1 MSTTGDYQRHRIAA
15 CTARGGLRAR
25 AAALATAFAG
35 VAAILVTVSSLF
47 IPPAIA
53 GQGAVVAGLTG
64 GVLAASAS
72 TSLALATATNPKSD
86 AKSKAVA
93 SPPSALLATIASP
106 SERVVEGRIARGDT
120 LAKSLAGQGLSQGTV
135 SLIQRELKGKY
146 DFRRAKAGHG
156 YRIALDPKGSLVSF
170 HYTVSKTEHYWLEND
185 GKSWNAWREE
195 ADVRREQKKIAG
207 IVTTSLHDAIEGLGG
222 AENSRLANDYAGIFA
237 WDLDFSRGIQQGDQ
251 FRILYERTFA
261 PQGKGRER
269 NLGPGRI
276 LAARYQGGG
285 GELQAIYYE
294 TEPGRGGY
302 YRNDGTSVR
311 GQFLAAPLN
320 FSRITSEFTH
330 ARFHPILHKVRPHPG
345 IDYAAPIG
353 TPIWSVANG
362 VVSYAG
368 WMNGYGRLVKVTH
381 AGGYESYYAHM
392 SSFASGL
399 RVGQPV
405 RQKQVIGYVG
415 SSGLSTGPH
424 VCFRV
429 TKDGEYV
436 DPSRARMASST
447 ERIPKEQWAA
457 FKATRDR
464 RLSEL
469 GPAPIIATDE
479 AM

>member
-1 MSTTGDYQRHRIAA
+1 MSAVRIAA
-15 CTARGGLRAR
+15 GNSQRKSIAVPPRGSAFRMQIAER
-25 AAALATAFAG
+25 AAVWIGA
-35 VAAILVTVSSLF
+35 VAISVTVHFGLVSPAHAQAVASLS
-47 IPPAIA
+47 
-53 GQGAVVAGLTG
+53 GGA
-64 GVLAASAS
+64 LAASAS
-72 TSLALATATNPKSD
+72 TSLALALATNPD
-86 AKSKAVA
+86 AAKVET
-93 SPPSALLATIASP
+93 PPTLLGALATP
-106 SERVVEGRIARGDT
+106 NERVLEGQIAKGDT
-120 LAKSLAGQGLSQGTV
+120 LAKSLAGQGLTKATV

-146 DFRRAKAGHG
+146 DFRRAKAGHR
-156 YRIALDPKGSLVSF
+156 YRITQNSKGALVSF
-170 HYTVSKTEHYWLEND
+170 HYTVSPTEHYWLEND

-207 IVTTSLHDAIEGLGG
+207 VVTSSLHDAIEDLGG
-222 AENSRLANDYAGIFA
+222 AQDSRLANDFAGIFA

-276 LAARYQGGG
+276 LAARYHGGG

-302 YRNDGTSVR
+302 YRPDGTSVQ

-320 FSRITSEFTH
+320 YSRITSEFTH
-330 ARFHPILHKVRPHPG
+330 ARFHPILRKVRPHPG
-345 IDYAAPIG
+345 IDYAAPVG

-368 WMNGYGRLVKVTH
+368 WMSGYGRLVKIKH
-381 AGGYESYYAHM
+381 ANGYESYYAHM
-392 SSFASGL
+392 SRYATGL

-405 RQKQVIGYVG
+405 RQKQIIGYVG

-429 TKDGEYV
+429 TKDDEFV
-436 DPSRARMASST
+436 DPSRARIAPT
-447 ERIPKEQWAA
+447 VERIPKSQWAA

>member
-1 MSTTGDYQRHRIAA
+1 MRATGERHRERIAA
-15 CTARGGLRAR
+15 CAARGRLRAR
-25 AAALATAFAG
+25 ATTFAVAVVG
-35 VAAILVTVSSLF
+35 VAAFSVTIAAIFVS
-47 IPPAIA
+47 PAVA
-53 GQGAVVAGLTG
+53 GQGATVASLSG
-64 GVLAASAS
+64 GALAASAS
-72 TSLALATATNPKSD
+72 TSLALALATNPGS
-86 AKSKAVA
+86 ANVA
-93 SPPSALLATIASP
+93 SPPTLLAALASP
-106 SERVVEGRIARGDT
+106 TERVVEGQIARGDT
-120 LAKSLAGQGLSQGTV
+120 LAKSLARQGLSKGAIAQ
-135 SLIQRELKGKY
+135 IQREMKGKY
-146 DFRRAKAGHG
+146 DFRRAKVGHR
-156 YRIALDPKGSLVSF
+156 YRITMSPKGALLSF

-195 ADVRREQKKIAG
+195 SDVRREQKKIAG
-207 IVTTSLHDAIEGLGG
+207 IVTTSLSDAIEDIGG
-222 AENSRLANDYAGIFA
+222 AENARLANDYAGIFA

-276 LAARYQGGG
+276 LAARYHGGG

-302 YRNDGTSVR
+302 YRPDGTSVQ

-320 FSRITSEFTH
+320 FSRITSEFTR
-330 ARFHPILHKVRPHPG
+330 ARFHPILRRTRPHPG
-345 IDYAAPIG
+345 IDYAAPVG
-353 TPIWSVANG
+353 TPIWAVANG

-368 WMNGYGRLVKVTH
+368 WMSGYGRLVKVKH
-381 AGGYESYYAHM
+381 ANGYESYYAHL
-392 SSFASGL
+392 SRYATSL

-405 RQKQVIGYVG
+405 RQKQVIGFVG

-436 DPSRARMASST
+436 DPARARIAST
-447 ERIPKEQWAA
+447 VERIPKSQWVA

-464 RLSEL
+464 RISEL

>member
-1 MSTTGDYQRHRIAA
+1 VSPARRDPSTFCMQIAESA
-15 CTARGGLRAR
+15 ARL
-25 AAALATAFAG
+25 AG
-35 VAAILVTVSSLF
+35 VVAISVTVSFSLVS
-47 IPPAIA
+47 PAHA
-53 GQGAVVAGLTG
+53 QAVASLSGGA
-64 GVLAASAS
+64 LAASAS
-72 TSLALATATNPKSD
+72 TSLALALATNPD
-86 AKSKAVA
+86 AAKVET
-93 SPPSALLATIASP
+93 PPTLLGALATP
-106 SERVVEGRIARGDT
+106 NERVLEGQISKGDT
-120 LAKSLAGQGLSQGTV
+120 LAKSLARQGLTKATV

-146 DFRRAKAGHG
+146 DFRRAKAGHR
-156 YRIALDPKGSLVSF
+156 YRITLNTKGALVSF
-170 HYTVSKTEHYWLEND
+170 HYTVSSTEHYWLEND

-195 ADVRREQKKIAG
+195 ADVRREQRKIAG
-207 IVTTSLHDAIEGLGG
+207 VVTSSLHDAIEDLGG
-222 AENSRLANDYAGIFA
+222 AQDSRLANDFAGIFA

-269 NLGPGRI
+269 NLGAGRI
-276 LAARYQGGG
+276 LAARYHGGG
-285 GELQAIYYE
+285 GELQAIYFE

-302 YRNDGTSVR
+302 YRPDGTSVQ

-320 FSRITSEFTH
+320 YSRITSEFTH
-330 ARFHPILHKVRPHPG
+330 ARFHPILRKVRPHPG
-345 IDYAAPIG
+345 IDYAAPVG

-368 WMNGYGRLVKVTH
+368 WMSGYGRLVKIKH
-381 AGGYESYYAHM
+381 ANGYESYYAHM
-392 SSFASGL
+392 SRYATGL

-405 RQKQVIGYVG
+405 RQKQIIGYVG

-429 TKDGEYV
+429 TKDDEFV
-436 DPSRARMASST
+436 DPSRARIAPT
-447 ERIPKEQWAA
+447 VERIPKSQRAA

>member
-1 MSTTGDYQRHRIAA
+1 MRAAGERQRHRREA
-15 CTARGGLRAR
+15 CHARCGLRAKIST
-25 AAALATAFAG
+25 AANSLIGALALS
-35 VAAILVTVSSLF
+35 VAVSSLHVS
-47 IPPAIA
+47 PALAIQGGTATSLA
-53 GQGAVVAGLTG
+53 GGA
-64 GVLAASAS
+64 LAASAS
-72 TSLALATATNPKSD
+72 TSLAMALATNPEPES
-86 AKSKAVA
+86 VA
-93 SPPSALLATIASP
+93 SPPPTLAAALAAP
-106 SERVVEGRIARGDT
+106 RERLLEGQIERKDT
-120 LAKSLAGQGLSQGTV
+120 LAKSLSRQGLSKGMV

-146 DFRRAKAGHG
+146 DFRRAKVGHS
-156 YRIALDPKGSLVSF
+156 YRIALDPKGGLVSF

-207 IVTTSLHDAIEGLGG
+207 VVTTSLHDAIEDLGG
-222 AENSRLANDYAGIFA
+222 PENGRLANDYAGIFA

-276 LAARYQGGG
+276 LAARYHGGG
-285 GELQAIYYE
+285 GELQAIYFE
-294 TEPGRGGY
+294 TEAGRGGY
-302 YRNDGTSVR
+302 YRPDGTSVQ

-330 ARFHPILHKVRPHPG
+330 ARFHPILRKVRPHPG
-345 IDYAAPIG
+345 IDYAAPVG

-368 WMNGYGRLVKVTH
+368 WMSGYGRLVKVMH
-381 AGGYESYYAHM
+381 ADGYESYYAHM
-392 SSFASGL
+392 SRYAPGL

-429 TKDGEYV
+429 TKDGAYV
-436 DPSRARMASST
+436 DPSRARIASSV
-447 ERIPKEQWAA
+447 ERIPKSQWAA

-464 RLSEL
+464 RLAEL

>member
-1 MSTTGDYQRHRIAA
+1 MRAKVAGAVTTLI
-15 CTARGGLRAR
+15 
-25 AAALATAFAG
+25 G
-35 VAAILVTVSSLF
+35 VATILVTVNSLF
-47 IPPAIA
+47 VLPAIA
-53 GQGAVVAGLTG
+53 GQGAAVASLAG
-64 GVLAASAS
+64 GALAASAS
-72 TSLALATATNPKSD
+72 TSLALALATNPKS
-86 AKSKAVA
+86 KSAAVA
-93 SPPSALLATIASP
+93 SPPPTLLAALTSP
-106 SERVVEGRIARGDT
+106 SERVVEGQIARGDT
-120 LAKSLAGQGLSQGTV
+120 LAKSLSSQGLSKGAV
-135 SLIQRELKGKY
+135 SQIQRELKDKY

-156 YRIALDPKGSLVSF
+156 YRVTLDPKGALVSF

-207 IVTTSLHDAIEGLGG
+207 IVTTSLHDAIEDLGG

-276 LAARYQGGG
+276 LAARYHGGG

-302 YRNDGTSVR
+302 YRNDGTSVQ

-345 IDYAAPIG
+345 IDYAAPVG

-381 AGGYESYYAHM
+381 SDGYESYYAHM

-436 DPSRARMASST
+436 DPSRARMASSV

>member
-1 MSTTGDYQRHRIAA
+1 MRAAGRIA
-15 CTARGGLRAR
+15 RD
-25 AAALATAFAG
+25 AAVLATAFAIS
-35 VAAILVTVSSLF
+35 VAVNSIFVST
-47 IPPAIA
+47 AVA
-53 GQGAVVAGLTG
+53 GQGAVAASLSG
-64 GVLAASAS
+64 GALAASAS
-72 TSLALATATNPKSD
+72 TSLALALATNPD
-86 AKSKAVA
+86 AAEKVE
-93 SPPSALLATIASP
+93 SPPTLVAALATP
-106 SERVVEGRIARGDT
+106 SERVIEGRIAKGDT
-120 LAKSLAGQGLSQGTV
+120 LAKSLSRQGLTNATV
-135 SLIQRELKGKY
+135 ALIQRELKGKY
-146 DFRRAKAGHG
+146 DFRRAKAGHQ
-156 YRIALDPKGSLVSF
+156 YRVTQNPRGALISF
-170 HYTVSKTEHYWLEND
+170 HYTVSATEHYWLEND

-207 IVTTSLHDAIEGLGG
+207 VVTSSLHDAIEDLGG
-222 AENSRLANDYAGIFA
+222 AENTRLANDFAGIFA

-261 PQGKGRER
+261 PQSRGRER

-276 LAARYQGGG
+276 LAARYHGGG
-285 GELQAIYYE
+285 GELQAIYFE

-302 YRNDGTSVR
+302 YRPDGTSVQ

-320 FSRITSEFTH
+320 YSRITSEFTH
-330 ARFHPILHKVRPHPG
+330 ARFHPILRKVRPHPG

-353 TPIWSVANG
+353 TPIWAVANG

-368 WMNGYGRLVKVTH
+368 WMSGYGRLVKIKH
-381 AGGYESYYAHM
+381 ANGYESYYAHM
-392 SSFASGL
+392 SRYATNL

-436 DPSRARMASST
+436 NPSRARIATSV
-447 ERIPKEQWAA
+447 ERIPKSQWAA
-457 FKATRDR
+457 FTATRDR

-469 GPAPIIATDE
+469 GPAPIIATNE

>member
-1 MSTTGDYQRHRIAA
+1 
-15 CTARGGLRAR
+15 LRAKVAGSVTTLVG
-25 AAALATAFAG
+25 AAAML
-35 VAAILVTVSSLF
+35 VAVNSLF
-47 IPPAIA
+47 VSPAIA
-53 GQGAVVAGLTG
+53 GQGAAVTSLAGG
-64 GVLAASAS
+64 ALAASAS
-72 TSLALATATNPKSD
+72 TSLALALATNPKSQD
-86 AKSKAVA
+86 VA
-93 SPPSALLATIASP
+93 PPPPTLLAALASP

-120 LAKSLAGQGLSQGTV
+120 LAKSLSGQGLSKGAV
-135 SLIQRELKGKY
+135 SMIQRELKDKY
-146 DFRRAKAGHG
+146 DFRRAKAGHA
-156 YRIALDPKGSLVSF
+156 YRVTLDTKGALVSF

-207 IVTTSLHDAIEGLGG
+207 IVTTSLHDAIEDLGG

-251 FRILYERTFA
+251 FRILYERAFA
-261 PQGKGRER
+261 PQSKGRER

-276 LAARYQGGG
+276 LAARYHGGG

-294 TEPGRGGY
+294 TEAGRGGY
-302 YRNDGTSVR
+302 YRPDGTSVQ

-330 ARFHPILHKVRPHPG
+330 ARFHPILRKVRPHPG
-345 IDYAAPIG
+345 IDYAAPVG

-368 WMNGYGRLVKVTH
+368 WKSGYGRLVKVMH
-381 AGGYESYYAHM
+381 ADGYESYYAHM
-392 SSFASGL
+392 SRYVPGL
-399 RVGQPV
+399 RVGQPI

-436 DPSRARMASST
+436 DPSRARIASSI
-447 ERIPKEQWAA
+447 ERIPKSQWAA

-464 RLSEL
+464 RLAEL

>member
-1 MSTTGDYQRHRIAA
+1 LSALLSAAGNSGRECIAARPKGRAIRSRIASSVA
-15 CTARGGLRAR
+15 VLAISVTVNSGLVPAADAQ
-25 AAALATAFAG
+25 AAA
-35 VAAILVTVSSLF
+35 SLS
-47 IPPAIA
+47 
-53 GQGAVVAGLTG
+53 G

-72 TSLALATATNPKSD
+72 TSLALAQATNPD
-86 AKSKAVA
+86 AARVA
-93 SPPSALLATIASP
+93 SPPTLLAALATPNEHVIDGQIAK
-106 SERVVEGRIARGDT
+106 GDT
-120 LAKSLAGQGLSQGTV
+120 LAKSLARQGLTKATV
-135 SLIQRELKGKY
+135 SLIQNELKDKY
-146 DFRRAKAGHG
+146 DFRRAKAGHQ
-156 YRIALDPKGSLVSF
+156 YRITQNAKGALVSF
-170 HYTVSKTEHYWLEND
+170 YYTVSSTEHYWIEND
-185 GKSWNAWREE
+185 GRSWNAWREE

-207 IVTTSLHDAIEGLGG
+207 IVTTNLNDAIEELGG
-222 AENSRLANDYAGIFA
+222 SENARLANDYAGIFA

-276 LAARYQGGG
+276 LAARYHGGG
-285 GELQAIYYE
+285 GELQAIYFE

-302 YRNDGTSVR
+302 YRPDGTSVQ

-320 FSRITSEFTH
+320 YSRITSEFTH
-330 ARFHPILHKVRPHPG
+330 ARYHPILHLVRPHPG
-345 IDYAAPIG
+345 IDYAAPVG

-368 WMNGYGRLVKVTH
+368 WMNGYGRLVKIQH
-381 AGGYESYYAHM
+381 ANGYESYYAHM
-392 SSFASGL
+392 SRYAANL

-405 RQKQVIGYVG
+405 RQKQIIGYVG
-415 SSGLSTGPH
+415 STGLATGPH

-436 DPSRARMASST
+436 NPQYARISPT
-447 ERIPKEQWAA
+447 VERIPKSQWAA

-464 RLSEL
+464 RLAEL